1 MILKVKNLLE
11 RFTKKNYKKNQK
23 EFRVEKLIKGKH
35 AINYMFNRKATVV
48 ILIVGV
54 IKKDII

>member
-23 EFRVEKLIKGKH
+23 EFRVEKLIKEKH

-48 ILIVGV
+48 ILTVGV